1 MSTPGFRPPKWVR
14 GRCGD
19 RGPPGR
25 RAGAGRR
32 GAGRAR
38 GASFGGSFA
47 LDSALTETGEARV
60 PERSV
65 GAFGGSLSFSV
76 FLGLAGETFST
87 RNARATLCFYPG
99 GSLGGGGGSSAQLGR
114 WRSVSYLGSPVR
126 AGAGRRRATQ
136 IPVALMVSAPLGNS
150 SNSSSETWSILPWLF
165 GTGGG
170 ACALVDF
177 SSRVFF
183 SNEAGFRGKL
193 LSRLSLIRD
202 RGSGTCPGAGPALLP
217 GSGPAAPERGASVGR
232 TVSGIRSLHRRPLCR
247 GPGQSRPRESSSEW
261 PASEEVCR
269 DKWVGTKMASASW
282 PCNNSEPLSSQVE

>member
-1 MSTPGFRPPKWVR
+1 MTGVLQGDAPGL
-14 GRCGD
+14 G
-19 RGPPGR
+19 
-25 RAGAGRR
+25 
-32 GAGRAR
+32 
-38 GASFGGSFA
+38 
-47 LDSALTETGEARV
+47 GEARGGRAELV
-60 PERSV
+60 SVAVSPWTRLSRKPEKRVFLSAAWEHL
-65 GAFGGSLSFSV
+65 GALCLSLSFSDSRAKPPPEMPEQLYA
-76 FLGLAGETFST
+76 FTQAGVS
-87 RNARATLCFYPG
+87 
-99 GSLGGGGGSSAQLGR
+99 GGGGGSSAQLGR